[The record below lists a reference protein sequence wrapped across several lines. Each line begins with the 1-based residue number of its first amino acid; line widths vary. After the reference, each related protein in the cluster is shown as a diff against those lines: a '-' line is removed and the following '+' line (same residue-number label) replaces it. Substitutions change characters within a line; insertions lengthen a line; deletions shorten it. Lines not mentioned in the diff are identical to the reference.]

1 MTLLFF
7 FALVSRPS
15 KTFQKKKQVVTKN
28 NDDEQYIW
36 ESQAG
41 GSFTIARDTSGESI
55 GRGTKIVLHLK
66 EDQQEY
72 LEERR
77 LKDLVKKHS
86 EFISYPISIWHE
98 RTVEKEV
105 SDDEDEEEEAE
116 EIKDEKDEKK
126 EGEEEEGKVEEVDE
140 DAEKEKKEKK
150 KKTKTV
156 TEVEHEW
163 QLINK
168 QKPIWMRPPEEVTKE
183 EYDAFYKALTNDWEE
198 PLATKHFAVE
208 GQLEF
213 KAVLFLP
220 KRAPFDLF
228 DTRKKANNIKLYV
241 RRVFIMVSDSFEWVG
256 FFFFPLPRAR
266 IGKRGKNRVFFFSHA
281 RLDNLPF
288 THKKKKKKLQDNCE
302 ELIPEWL
309 GFVRGIV
316 DSEDLPLNISRETL
330 QQNKILKVIRKNLV
344 KKCLELFAEV
354 AENKV
359 RERGSCSLFFYFP
372 FLSSC
377 LSSLFPLL
385 LVLTLSFLFFL
396 PLSLPFQIKKKKKK
410 KKTGRLRQALRRL
423 LQESQARHPRG
434 RRQPRQ
440 ARRPAPLPLDQV
452 GRGADVAQGLRDA
465 DEGGPEG
472 DLLHHGRVAQ
482 GRGEL
487 AVPGEAEEQGA
498 GGAVHGELFFF
509 FSFAFSR
516 SRERGRRRKKWKR
529 RRRRG
534 KEEETPT
541 LTLFSVSLFFFRNLQ
556 HQVDPID
563 EYCVQQLKEY
573 DGKKLVSCT
582 KGEF

>member
-410 KKTGRLRQALRRL
+410 KKNRTTTP
-423 LQESQARHPRG
+423 SSTTPSPRISSSAST
-434 RRQPRQ
+434 RTPPT
-440 ARRPAPLPLDQV
+440 APSSPTCSATTRPSRA
-452 GRGADVAQGLRDA
+452 
-465 DEGGPEG
+465 
-472 DLLHHGRVAQ
+472 
-482 GRGEL
+482 
-487 AVPGEAEEQGA
+487 
-498 GGAVHGELFFF
+498 
-509 FSFAFSR
+509 R
-516 SRERGRRRKKWKR
+516 SRRRSR
-529 RRRRG
+529 
-534 KEEETPT
+534 TT
-541 LTLFSVSLFFFRNLQ
+541 
-556 HQVDPID
+556 
-563 EYCVQQLKEY
+563 
-573 DGKKLVSCT
+573 
-582 KGEF
+582 